1 LQLNINH
8 FDRRS
13 MWFFMA
19 LHARCAARNRAWP
32 GASSPLV
39 ARLLVD
45 TMKRIFSQSDA
56 TKATLIVETRPPR
69 PNDLRG
75 QPWQIGHDWR
85 DASDQKAV
93 IELLGK
99 QNGFRVSVH
108 HKDVPHGRY
117 LNVGFADGGAA
128 TIVLDQGFGAWVPPR
143 HVIVRHD
150 FGADAATQAK
160 RLASVNAILER
171 RGIGGT
177 YMVATSI

>member
-1 LQLNINH
+1 
-8 FDRRS
+8 
-13 MWFFMA
+13 
-19 LHARCAARNRAWP
+19 
-32 GASSPLV
+32 
-39 ARLLVD
+39 
-45 TMKRIFSQSDA
+45 
-56 TKATLIVETRPPR
+56 LIVETRPPR

-99 QNGFRVSVH
+99 QKGVRVSVH
-108 HKDVPHGRY
+108 HKEVPHGRY
-117 LNVGFADGGAA
+117 LNVDFADGSAA

-143 HVIVRHD
+143 HVTVRHD

-160 RLASVNAILER
+160 RLAAVNAVLQR
-171 RGIGGT
+171 RGIGKT